1 MAKKIL
7 ALIGEDFEDLELTY
21 PVLRLREE
29 GCQVDVVGDKA
40 GFTYHG
46 KYGVPFVSDYAFGDV
61 DPADYDGLLVP
72 GGWAPDKLRRYPEV
86 LNIVRVINDAGK
98 PIGEI
103 CHAGWVLTNAGAVWV
118 DKASVVDG
126 NIISARRPPDLPEYM
141 IDYIK
146 VLFQK

>member
-61 DPADYDGLLVP
+61 DPADYDGLAL
-72 GGWAPDKLRRYPEV
+72 AIDKDITDEKSTRISP
-86 LNIVRVINDAGK
+86 K
-98 PIGEI
+98 GE
-103 CHAGWVLTNAGAVWV
+103 WLTNSDLYA
-118 DKASVVDG
+118 DILTTSDG
-126 NIISARRPPDLPEYM
+126 NKQSPDDYYFVSVPDLIE
-141 IDYIK
+141 K
-146 VLFQK
+146 FSSKHSQ